1 MEMLADYS
9 IALLVRD
16 FRIAVQVRVRLI
28 LAATLETILVQVVQ
42 ILAVVVHLVVLLV
55 VQVGVLLR

>member
-42 ILAVVVHLVVLLV
+42 ILAVVVHLVV
-55 VQVGVLLR
+55 QVGVLLR